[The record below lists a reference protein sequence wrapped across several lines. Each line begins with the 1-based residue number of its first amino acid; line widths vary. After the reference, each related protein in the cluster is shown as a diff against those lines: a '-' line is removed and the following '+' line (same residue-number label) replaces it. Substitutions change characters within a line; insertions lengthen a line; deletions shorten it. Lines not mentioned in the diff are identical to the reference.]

1 MAVGQLLLEEV
12 EGLSAPDSMASPVA
26 VAGDSTRSIA
36 ADSNRTVIRMDQGLL
51 LLLLLLDPSSGLR
64 LLHRRTSRKVK
75 MTKLD

>member
-26 VAGDSTRSIA
+26 VAGNSTRSIA
-36 ADSNRTVIRMDQGLL
+36 ADSNRAVIRMDQGL

>member
-51 LLLLLLDPSSGLR
+51 LLLLLDPSSGLR